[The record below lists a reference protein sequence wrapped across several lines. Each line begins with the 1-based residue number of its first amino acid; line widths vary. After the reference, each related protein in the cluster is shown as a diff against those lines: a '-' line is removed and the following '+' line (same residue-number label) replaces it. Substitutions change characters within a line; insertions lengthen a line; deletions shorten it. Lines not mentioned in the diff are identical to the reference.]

1 MTPTTMKRIAAD
13 LGVSIT
19 TVSKVLNNH
28 ADIGPATR
36 AKVLARVEELG
47 YRPNAVARSLSLRRT
62 HTLGVV
68 IPDLMH
74 SFFVEVVAGIEA
86 VASARGYGLL
96 LCSSTENP
104 RKERSELEMLRSR
117 QVDGIVLASV
127 HGSHNSELLQRIATH
142 GGALVMID
150 RDDHPRVR
158 CHRVLTDDE
167 LVGRMAT
174 DHLIAH
180 GRRAIGHIAGPPITH
195 ARRREAGY
203 RAALHDAG
211 IEGPE
216 SWVVRGGFMEADGY
230 QAMQTLLATEPAIDA
245 VFAANDPAA
254 IGALQAIWDA
264 GLRVPDD
271 IAVVGAGDIA
281 HGDLLRVP
289 LTTVGWAKEELGRR
303 AAELIF
309 EQLSARDD
317 LAFRRVIIPPHM
329 VVRESCG
336 AGSGGSA
343 TVTRPAAATARRI
356 IGVSE
361 RLKPHPKPRPT
372 PASRLAAGSKR
383 PR

>member
-28 ADIGPATR
+28 ADIGQATR
-36 AKVLARVEELG
+36 ARVLARVEELG
-47 YRPNAVARSLSLRRT
+47 YRPNAVARSLTLRRT

-74 SFFVEVVAGIEA
+74 SFFVEVVAGLES

-104 RKERSELEMLRSR
+104 KKERSELEMLRAR

-127 HGSHNSELLQRIATH
+127 HGSHNSELLQRIAAQV
-142 GGALVMID
+142 GALVMID

-167 LVGRMAT
+167 VVGRMAT
-174 DHLIAH
+174 EHLLAQ
-180 GRRAIGHIAGPPITH
+180 GRKAVAHIAGPPITH

-203 RAALHDAG
+203 LAALHDAG
-211 IEGPE
+211 LEPQPGWIA
-216 SWVVRGGFMEADGY
+216 RGGFMDADGY
-230 QAMQTLLATEPAIDA
+230 QAMQRLLELKPPIDA

-254 IGALQAIWDA
+254 IGAMRAIWDA
-264 GLRVPDD
+264 GLSVPDD
-271 IAVVGAGDIA
+271 IAVIGAGDIA

-289 LTTVGWAKEELGRR
+289 LTTIGWSKEDLGRR

-309 EQLSARDD
+309 DQISGRGDGT
-317 LAFRRVIIPPHM
+317 FRRIVIPPRLI
-329 VVRESCG
+329 VRDSCG
-336 AGSGGSA
+336 A
-343 TVTRPAAATARRI
+343 
-356 IGVSE
+356 
-361 RLKPHPKPRPT
+361 
-372 PASRLAAGSKR
+372 SRNRSKAKR
-383 PR
+383 ES

>member
-1 MTPTTMKRIAAD
+1 VDVGNGRRANPMTPTTMKRIAAD

-36 AKVLARVEELG
+36 ARVLARVEELG
-47 YRPNAVARSLSLRRT
+47 YRPNAVARSLTLRRT

-74 SFFVEVVAGIEA
+74 SFFVEVVAGIES

-104 RKERSELEMLRSR
+104 HKERSELEMLRSR
-117 QVDGIVLASV
+117 QVDGILLASV
-127 HGSHNSELLQRIATH
+127 HGSDNAELLQRMASVS
-142 GGALVMID
+142 ALVMID
-150 RDDHPRVR
+150 RDDHPHVR

-174 DHLIAH
+174 AHLLAS
-180 GRRAIGHIAGPPITH
+180 GRRAIAHICGPALAH
-195 ARRREAGY
+195 ARRRESGY
-203 RAALHDAG
+203 LAALHDAG
-211 IEGPE
+211 IEPAAE
-216 SWVVRGGFMEADGY
+216 WIVRGGFMDGDGY
-230 QAMQTLLATEPAIDA
+230 QAMQRLLAGTPAIDA

-254 IGALQAIWDA
+254 IGAMQAIWDA

-303 AAELIF
+303 AAELLMA
-309 EQLSARDD
+309 QLGEHPDEAPLPADRTTDE
-317 LAFRRVIIPPHM
+317 AFKRVVIPPRL
-329 VVRESCG
+329 VIRESCG
-336 AGSGGSA
+336 SSRSA
-343 TVTRPAAATARRI
+343 APRV
-356 IGVSE
+356 E
-361 RLKPHPKPRPT
+361 RSPMGLEP
-372 PASRLAAGSKR
+372 KR

>member
-1 MTPTTMKRIAAD
+1 MMTPTTMKRIAAD

-36 AKVLARVEELG
+36 AKVLARVDELG

-74 SFFVEVVAGIEA
+74 SFFVEIVSGIES

-104 RKERSELEMLRSR
+104 RKERSELEMLRAR
-117 QVDGIVLASV
+117 QVDGIVIASV
-127 HGSHNSELLQRIATH
+127 HGTSNSELLQRIAGH

-158 CHRVLTDDE
+158 CHRVLTDDD

-174 DHLIAH
+174 EHLLAQ
-180 GRRAIGHIAGPPITH
+180 GRRAIAHIAGPALTH

-203 RAALHDAG
+203 LAALHDAG
-211 IEGPE
+211 IQPPAA
-216 SWVVRGGFMEADGY
+216 WIARGGFMDNDGY
-230 QAMQTLLATEPAIDA
+230 RAMQALLDVEPAIDA

-254 IGALQAIWDA
+254 IGAMQAIWEA
-264 GLRVPDD
+264 GLSIPDD
-271 IAVVGAGDIA
+271 IAIIGAGDIA
-281 HGDLLRVP
+281 HGGLLRVP
-289 LTTVGWAKEELGRR
+289 LTTVGWEKEELGRR

-309 EQLSARDD
+309 EQIGGRED
-317 LAFRRVIIPPHM
+317 LAFRRIVVPPRL
-329 VVRESCG
+329 VVRGSCG
-336 AGSGGSA
+336 AIAARDALPSA
-343 TVTRPAAATARRI
+343 ARAERARRAKSPE
-356 IGVSE
+356 GA
-361 RLKPHPKPRPT
+361 RAPRRRQT
-372 PASRLAAGSKR
+372 TANARQK
-383 PR
+383 

>member
-28 ADIGPATR
+28 ADIGQVTR
-36 AKVLARVEELG
+36 ARVLARVEELG
-47 YRPNAVARSLSLRRT
+47 YRPNAVARSLTLRRT

-74 SFFVEVVAGIEA
+74 SFFVEVVAGIES
-86 VASARGYGLL
+86 VASAQGYGLL

-127 HGSHNSELLQRIATH
+127 HGSNNSELLQRIAAH

-158 CHRVLTDDE
+158 CHRVLTDDD

-174 DHLIAH
+174 EHLLAQ
-180 GRRAIGHIAGPPITH
+180 GRRSIAHIAGPPLIH
-195 ARRREAGY
+195 AKRRESGY
-203 RAALHDAG
+203 LAALRGAG
-211 IEGPE
+211 IEVQPE
-216 SWVVRGGFMEADGY
+216 WIARGGFMDADGY
-230 QAMQTLLATEPAIDA
+230 HAMQRLLATDSPIDA

-254 IGALQAIWDA
+254 IGAMQAIWEA
-264 GLRVPDD
+264 GLLVPQD

-281 HGDLLRVP
+281 HGDLLKVP
-289 LTTVGWAKEELGRR
+289 LTTIGWAKEELGRR
-303 AAELIF
+303 AAELIL
-309 EQLSARDD
+309 EQISGHEEA
-317 LAFRRVIIPPHM
+317 AFRRVVIPPRL

-336 AGSGGSA
+336 AGLGKRSGA
-343 TVTRPAAATARRI
+343 EA
-356 IGVSE
+356 
-361 RLKPHPKPRPT
+361 KP
-372 PASRLAAGSKR
+372 KR

>member
-1 MTPTTMKRIAAD
+1 
-13 LGVSIT
+13 
-19 TVSKVLNNH
+19 
-28 ADIGPATR
+28 
-36 AKVLARVEELG
+36 
-47 YRPNAVARSLSLRRT
+47 
-62 HTLGVV
+62 
-68 IPDLMH
+68 
-74 SFFVEVVAGIEA
+74 
-86 VASARGYGLL
+86 
-96 LCSSTENP
+96 
-104 RKERSELEMLRSR
+104 MLRSR
-117 QVDGIVLASV
+117 QVDGIVLGSV
-127 HGSHNSELLQRIATH
+127 HGSHNSELLQRIAAN

-174 DHLIAH
+174 EHLIAQ

-203 RAALHDAG
+203 AAALRDAG
-211 IEGPE
+211 IEA
-216 SWVVRGGFMEADGY
+216 SAAWIVRGGFMETDGY
-230 QAMQTLLATEPAIDA
+230 HAMQALLAVEPAIDA

-254 IGALQAIWDA
+254 IGALQAIWEA

-303 AAELIF
+303 AAELIL
-309 EQLSARDD
+309 EQISGREE
-317 LAFRRVIIPPHM
+317 LAFRRVIIPPHI

-336 AGSGGSA
+336 ARLAEPESAAKTAGGGRSRSTGGA
-343 TVTRPAAATARRI
+343 SHLKLHPNSRPA
-356 IGVSE
+356 
-361 RLKPHPKPRPT
+361 LP
-372 PASRLAAGSKR
+372 SRFAAGSKR

>member
-1 MTPTTMKRIAAD
+1 VTLRATNPMPPTPTMKRIAAD

-28 ADIGPATR
+28 ADIGEATR
-36 AKVLARVEELG
+36 ARVLARVEELG
-47 YRPNAVARSLSLRRT
+47 YRPNAVARSLTLRRT

-74 SFFVEVVAGIEA
+74 SFFVEVVAGLES

-96 LCSSTENP
+96 LCSSGENP
-104 RKERSELEMLRSR
+104 RKEKSELEMLRAR

-127 HGSHNSELLQRIATH
+127 HGSHNSELLQRISAQL
-142 GGALVMID
+142 GALVMID

-167 LVGRMAT
+167 LVGRIAT
-174 DHLIAH
+174 EHLLAH
-180 GRRAIGHIAGPPITH
+180 GRRAIAHIAGPPITH

-203 RAALHDAG
+203 LAAMRDAR
-211 IEGPE
+211 IAVRPE
-216 SWVVRGGFMEADGY
+216 WIARGGFMDADGY
-230 QAMQTLLATEPAIDA
+230 QAMQRLLAVQPRIDA

-254 IGALQAIWDA
+254 IGAMRAIWEA
-264 GLRVPDD
+264 GLNVPDD

-289 LTTVGWAKEELGRR
+289 LTTVGWSKEELGRR

-309 EQLSARDD
+309 DQISGHEEG
-317 LAFRRVIIPPHM
+317 AFRRVVIPP
-329 VVRESCG
+329 RLLQRASCG
-336 AGSGGSA
+336 ASQRKAQGS
-343 TVTRPAAATARRI
+343 
-356 IGVSE
+356 
-361 RLKPHPKPRPT
+361 RLKAQADRT
-372 PASRLAAGSKR
+372 R
-383 PR
+383 